1 MREPQRFRGVEA
13 ITPSLGWGPRRLI
26 PIARLFAAS
35 SALAIALAVAS
46 PAAAEPRAR
55 VLGEMDDDL
64 RERIER
70 AVGDVE
76 APAANRFQARRRA
89 RDAVEDAVAVLR
101 SEGYY
106 GAVVEDD
113 IEGESPPVP
122 VIRVT
127 PGPRFLVAD
136 PRLEWI
142 DPPPEAEV
150 AAEAAEAIEL
160 EPGEPGRAADVV
172 AAEGRVVARLAAL
185 GYADAVAGDRR
196 VVVDHADTSLQPTY
210 RIDAGP
216 LVRLDGVE
224 LNTQGRTNPRWV
236 ERLAPW
242 TAGERYRPESVAELE
257 RRLLETNVYDSVTI
271 ALAPPDRTTAEG
283 LRPVI
288 VSLSDQPRRVL
299 EAGVGF
305 STSEGAGIDGVWT
318 WRNRFGRADTLR
330 FDARLAE
337 IDSRIG
343 AELSLPHWR
352 RPGRTLKLGASVIDE
367 DTDAYDRTVAGV
379 RFDIQQRIAKTS
391 FFNYGLALEGGRYNE
406 VEPDPV
412 TRLPISVER
421 DLVILTA
428 QTGASL
434 DYSNDPLDPTT
445 GWRVSVDAQPTF
457 VTGEDS
463 VGFLR
468 VQGQVSAYLPVEDDA
483 RTVVAGRVRLGSIVG
498 GSIEA
503 IPSDRLFYSGGGGSV
518 RGFSYQ
524 GVGPRLADNT
534 PLGGL
539 SLFETSLE
547 VRRRFGR
554 RWGAVA
560 FVDAGS
566 VGEEETPDFGDLRYA
581 VGAGVR
587 YNLPFGPIRAD
598 IAFPVNKHDGDPDF
612 QIYVSIGQAF

>member
-1 MREPQRFRGVEA
+1 MSPF
-13 ITPSLGWGPRRLI
+13 
-26 PIARLFAAS
+26 ARLLAAS
-35 SALAIALAVAS
+35 AAFGAVAVAAF

-55 VLGEMDDDL
+55 VRGEMDGDL

-70 AVGDVE
+70 AVGEVD

-89 RDAVEDAVAVLR
+89 RDAAEDAVAVLR

-106 GAVVEDD
+106 GAQVEDD
-113 IEGESPPVP
+113 IEGDAPPTP

-127 PGPRFLVAD
+127 PGPRFAVAD

-142 DPPPEAEV
+142 DPPPEPEV
-150 AAEAAEAIEL
+150 AAEAAEALRL
-160 EPGEPGRAADVV
+160 EPGQPGRAAEVV
-172 AAEGRVVARLAAL
+172 AAEGRIVARLTAR
-185 GYADAVAGDRR
+185 GYADAAPGERR
-196 VVVDHADTSLQPTY
+196 VVVDHSDATLRPTF

-216 LVRLDGVE
+216 LVRLDGVD
-224 LNTQGRTNPRWV
+224 LNTRGPTNPRWV

-242 TAGERYRPESVAELE
+242 TPGERYRPETVAELE

-305 STSEGAGIDGVWT
+305 STSEGAGVDGIWT

-330 FDARLAE
+330 FEARLAE
-337 IDSRIG
+337 IDSRLG

-367 DTDAYDRTVAGV
+367 DTDAYDRTVAAV
-379 RFDIQQRIAKTS
+379 RFDIEQRIAKTS
-391 FFNYGLALEGGRYNE
+391 FFGYGLALEGGRYEE
-406 VEPDPV
+406 VEPDPL
-412 TRLPISVER
+412 TGLPVSITR
-421 DLVILTA
+421 DLVILTSRA
-428 QTGASL
+428 GASL
-434 DYSNDPLDPTT
+434 DYSNDPLDPST
-445 GWRVSVDAQPTF
+445 GWRINVDAQPTL
-457 VTGEDS
+457 VTGQDS

-468 VQGQVSAYLPVEDDA
+468 VQAQASAYLPVQDGA
-483 RTVVAGRVRLGSIVG
+483 TTVVAGRVRLGSIVG
-498 GSIEA
+498 AGVDV

-518 RGFSYQ
+518 RGYDYQ
-524 GVGPRLADNT
+524 GVGPRLADGT

-547 VRRRFGR
+547 VRRRIGD

-560 FVDAGS
+560 FVDAGA
-566 VGEEETPDFGDLRYA
+566 VGQDETPDFGALRYA

-598 IAFPVNKHDGDPDF
+598 IAFPVDKREGDPDF